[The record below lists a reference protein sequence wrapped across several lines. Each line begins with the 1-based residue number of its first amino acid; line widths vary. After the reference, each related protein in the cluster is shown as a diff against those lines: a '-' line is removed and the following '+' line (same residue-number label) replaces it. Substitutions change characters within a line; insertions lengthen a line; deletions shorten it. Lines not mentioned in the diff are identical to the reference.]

1 MDPKDKHPKHPVVA
15 VVEHVD
21 AETLWKQGVQA
32 YVKGDTHK
40 AIELLRKATTA
51 KPGMAQAW
59 LTLGKAYEK
68 SGDLGQAKKAYL
80 RYLSLQPNGPEAGP
94 IRQRLNLP

>member
-15 VVEHVD
+15 VEHVD

-32 YVKGDTHK
+32 YVKGDTKK
-40 AIELLRKATTA
+40 AIESLRKATAA

-68 SGDLGQAKKAYL
+68 SGEQSQAKKAYV
-80 RYLSLQPNGPEAGP
+80 RYLSLQPNSPEAP
-94 IRQRLNLP
+94 AIRQRFNLP